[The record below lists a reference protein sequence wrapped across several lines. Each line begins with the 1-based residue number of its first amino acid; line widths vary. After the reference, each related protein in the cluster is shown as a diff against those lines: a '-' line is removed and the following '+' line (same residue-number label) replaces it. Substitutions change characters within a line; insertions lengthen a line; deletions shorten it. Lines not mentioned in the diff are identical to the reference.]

1 MCHYSDKLD
10 RIVEFVSEIP
20 NLKSKVLCLLYLKL
34 FFISV
39 TVLARG
45 YFISFVKMSQAKYWP
60 IINCWSVDVR
70 DSYKSGES
78 KNFEVSS
85 NLPAPYWI
93 INRLK

>member
-1 MCHYSDKLD
+1 M
-10 RIVEFVSEIP
+10 VEFVSEIP
-20 NLKSKVLCLLYLKL
+20 ILKSKVLCLLYFKL

-60 IINCWSVDVR
+60 INCWSVDVR

-78 KNFEVSS
+78 KNYEVSS

-93 INRLK
+93 IIRLK